1 MFENV
6 AFMFEH
12 VTNGMSC
19 TVIRLGFHHPRK
31 KERKSKEA
39 KRKKEREE
47 RKVVVWASKLL
58 WPYETLDHVCKT
70 KGQDSMYSFTVA
82 TTGFGG
88 VECRDLFLEF
98 MINLPLI

>member
-1 MFENV
+1 MFEN
-6 AFMFEH
+6 

-31 KERKSKEA
+31 KERKRKEE
-39 KRKKEREE
+39 KRKKEKREE
-47 RKVVVWASKLL
+47 RKMEVWASKLS

-82 TTGFGG
+82 TTGFDG